1 MNKNQNLWLGLL
13 VLGAFLGHA
22 AGADEKIN
30 PRTLCPVSGSTGQT
44 ILLIDTTDPLTL
56 VAQEKLKQL
65 LKAFRD
71 SHNQHYLQRGHE
83 LIVYRL
89 TPRVKNMGKPIRVCN
104 PGNPEDRTW
113 IDNLFGGIYGDLRK
127 WRSFEKHLLRSLP
140 RIDEQVSGDQSPL
153 LESIALIAARHVSSI
168 GVKDNR
174 KPNRL
179 ILFSDMLQ
187 NSDRLSHY
195 KSLPDKSLPGMTEFE
210 KLTGYSEMHSD
221 LTNVNVWLFYVRRPN
236 LEQKQTSK
244 HYYWWTQVVKN
255 FNGKLIEQ
263 TPL

>member
-1 MNKNQNLWLGLL
+1 MNRHQSLWFSFL
-13 VLGAFLGHA
+13 VLGVFLTHV

-71 SHNQHYLQRGHE
+71 SHNEHYLQRGHE

-89 TPRVKNMGKPIRVCN
+89 TPRVKNIGKPVRVCN

-113 IDNLFGGIYGDLRK
+113 TDNLTSGKYGELRK
-127 WRSFEKHLLRSLP
+127 WRIFERHLLRSLP
-140 RIDEQVSGDQSPL
+140 RIGEQVSGDQSPL
-153 LESIALIAARHVSSI
+153 LESMALIIARHVSSI

-195 KSLPDKSLPGMTEFE
+195 KYLPGMKEFK

-221 LTNVNVWLFYVRRPN
+221 LTDVNVWLFYVRRPN
-236 LEQKQTSK
+236 LEHKQTPK
-244 HYYWWTQVVKN
+244 HYYWWTQVVEN
-255 FNGKLIEQ
+255 FNGKLIKQ
-263 TPL
+263 MPL